1 MLSFVSVVL
10 VATMTT
16 RRAASLEL
24 GSWYALS
31 LQSSPIATKA
41 ATAACV
47 FCASD
52 ISAQAIER
60 NPQID
65 KTRLALTTA
74 IGGLYFAP
82 AAHFWYGAITNLIPG
97 NGLLDIV
104 IKAALGQIFFGPLVT
119 CVFFAA
125 ACYQQDRSL
134 RQLPA
139 KIKRD
144 LLAVQIAG
152 SGFWP
157 FVDLV
162 SYSYIPI
169 DYIPLFINLASF
181 VWTIYLSLKSRSST
195 PSSRAD
201 KENTGSSS
209 RAAQEKDL
217 GRAS

>member
-1 MLSFVSVVL
+1 MFFLSVAVL
-10 VATMTT
+10 VIRATS
-16 RRAASLEL
+16 SLEI

-52 ISAQAIER
+52 ISAQTIER
-60 NPQID
+60 APKID

-82 AAHFWYGAITNLIPG
+82 AAHFWYGAITAMIPG

-104 IKAALGQIFFGPLVT
+104 VKAALGQIFFGPLVT

-134 RQLPA
+134 RHLPA

-144 LLAVQIAG
+144 LIPVQIAG

-169 DYIPLFINLASF
+169 EYIPLFINVASF
-181 VWTIYLSLKSRSST
+181 VWTIFLSLKSRTSASNG
-195 PSSRAD
+195 PNNVK
-201 KENTGSSS
+201 KESSS
-209 RAAQEKDL
+209 SSSDDQEKKPL
-217 GRAS
+217 VATS